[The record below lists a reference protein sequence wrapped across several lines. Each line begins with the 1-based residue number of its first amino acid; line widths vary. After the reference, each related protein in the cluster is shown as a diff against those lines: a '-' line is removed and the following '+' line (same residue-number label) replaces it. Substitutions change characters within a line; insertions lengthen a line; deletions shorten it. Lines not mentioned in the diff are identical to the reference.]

1 MHRDSLYNQD
11 MYVHRINQEDLD
23 EARELI
29 CELDESDT
37 FYKSL
42 YDCSM
47 NPASTDFGFVA
58 KIMDQIVGCFILSK
72 DVNLDYYTSH
82 FHVQD

>member
-1 MHRDSLYNQD
+1 
-11 MYVHRINQEDLD
+11 MYVHRVTGEDLD
-23 EARELI
+23 EAKELI
-29 CELDESDT
+29 DDLDEAQN
-37 FYKSL
+37 FFKSL
-42 YDCSM
+42 YDCAI

-82 FHVQD
+82 FHV

>member
-11 MYVHRINQEDLD
+11 MYVHRVTQDDLD
-23 EARELI
+23 EAEELMGD
-29 CELDESDT
+29 LDEKDK
-37 FYKSL
+37 FYKAM
-42 YDCSM
+42 YDCAI

-82 FHVQD
+82 FHV

>member
-1 MHRDSLYNQD
+1 MHR
-11 MYVHRINQEDLD
+11 VTGEDLD
-23 EARELI
+23 EAKELI
-29 CELDESDT
+29 DDLDEAQN
-37 FYKSL
+37 FFKSL
-42 YDCSM
+42 YDCAI

-82 FHVQD
+82 FHV